1 MNRIEKV
8 IITLLSIFI
17 SATAIARN
25 IDVDVEPANWWTHMN
40 MNVITLTSSAEFDG
54 KAYATI
60 NYPGI
65 KILKTYSD
73 KNNKYLFI
81 DIEIAEQVSAGTF
94 PINFRDSRGNTGSF
108 EFSIQNRKTYTQQ
121 TLSSKD
127 IIYQIVPDRFKDGET
142 KNDKISGYFEV
153 MDRTNPMGIHGGD
166 IAGITSSIDYI
177 SNLGFT
183 CIDILPVFESN
194 LMTMSYQK
202 NGITNSY
209 QIDKRLG
216 ETSDYL
222 DLINLCHQKN
232 LKVMKTMIFHQL
244 GKHHPFSQNPPSNS
258 FFHNSEFKYE
268 SNHKVISTDP
278 YSSEYD
284 KKIAYGT
291 WQELNM
297 PVLNQGNESVQN
309 LLIQNCIWWLETSQV
324 DILKIDEMNRNSPAF
339 LAHLFDAIHSD
350 FPDISIVSD
359 HSPSD
364 ININFWQDIAISS
377 GFTKEQIHITDY
389 PIAESLSDAFS
400 IFNEDN
406 NGLQSIYTTVTED
419 HKYHY
424 PFGNIVMAD
433 NHHLSRLFSNADKE
447 INQAKMM
454 LGYILTTRG
463 IPCILYGTE
472 WLLDGSINK
481 GKGFVRK
488 DFPGGWSGDNKNGF
502 TQSGFNIQEGEFYNY
517 FLRLANWRNKNSD
530 LFSGD
535 FVQFAPEDGTYAYY
549 RKHNDKAAF
558 IFINN
563 TESQIRINNKKYSEI
578 LDRYKIGYDIVS
590 ESTFNDFTNLLIGA
604 KSILILHLKN

>member
-1 MNRIEKV
+1 
-8 IITLLSIFI
+8 
-17 SATAIARN
+17 
-25 IDVDVEPANWWTHMN
+25 

-73 KNNKYLFI
+73 KNNKFLFI
-81 DIEIAEQVSAGTF
+81 DIEISEQVSAGTF

-108 EFSIQNRKTYTQQ
+108 EFSIQNRSAYTQQ
-121 TLSSKD
+121 ALSSKD
-127 IIYQIVPDRFKDGET
+127 IIYQIIPDRFRNGDP

-153 MDRTNPMGIHGGD
+153 NDRTNPMGIHGGD

-202 NGITNSY
+202 NGITDSY
-209 QIDKRLG
+209 SIDKRLG

-232 LKVMKTMIFHQL
+232 LKVMKTMVFHQL
-244 GKHHPFSQNPPSNS
+244 GKYHPFSQNPPSNS
-258 FFHNSEFKYE
+258 FFHKSEYKYE
-268 SNHKVISTDP
+268 STHKVISTDP

-297 PVLNQGNESVQN
+297 PVLNQSNESVQN
-309 LLIQNCIWWLETSQV
+309 LLIQNCIWWLERSQI
-324 DILKIDEMNRNSPAF
+324 DILKIDEMNRNSPVF
-339 LAHLFDAIHSD
+339 LTHLFDALHSD
-350 FPDISIVSD
+350 FSNVSIVSD

-364 ININFWQDIAISS
+364 ININFWQNIAIAS

-406 NGLQSIYTTVTED
+406 EGLQAIYTTVTKD
-419 HKYHY
+419 HKYLY
-424 PFGNIVMAD
+424 PYGNIIMAD

-447 INQAKMM
+447 ISQAKMM
-454 LGYILTTRG
+454 LGYILTNRG
-463 IPCILYGTE
+463 IPCVLYGTE
-472 WLLDGSINK
+472 CLLDGLINK

-502 TQSGFNIQEGEFYNY
+502 TQKGFNIQEGEFYNY
-517 FLRLANWRNKNSD
+517 FLRLVNWRNKNSD

-535 FVQFAPEDGTYAYY
+535 FIQFAPEDGTYAYY
-549 RKHNDKAAF
+549 RKNNDKAAF

-563 TESQIRINNKKYSEI
+563 TESPIRINNKKYSEI
-578 LDRYKIGYDIVS
+578 LDQYQTGYDIVS
-590 ESTFNDFTNLLIGA
+590 ESNFDDFTNLLIGG
-604 KSILILHLKN
+604 KSIIILHLKN